1 MIYMIAIG
9 NCVVCGNLFSFNPEK
24 VPSIRIN
31 GEKEPIC
38 RSCMERVNALKR
50 EKGIPEF
57 EIPKDAYAPE
67 PEC

>member
-1 MIYMIAIG
+1 MGFMIAIG
-9 NCVVCGNLFSFNPEK
+9 RCVACGNTFAFNPNK

-38 RSCMERVNALKR
+38 RPCIERANALKR